1 MGPIINEL
9 ELLKEPIEPDV
20 NIALKKKRL
29 ALGMT
34 QQDVAEK
41 ATISL
46 SSYQKY
52 ESGNRNIMTA
62 SFEIVCRVIIG
73 LGMDPTSFYWEN
85 AD

>member
-52 ESGNRNIMTA
+52 ESGKKINKN
-62 SFEIVCRVIIG
+62 EG
-73 LGMDPTSFYWEN
+73 DY
-85 AD
+85 

>member
-1 MGPIINEL
+1 MHCPCL
-9 ELLKEPIEPDV
+9 QLPLPLLHYYCPL
-20 NIALKKKRL
+20 ALKKKRL

-62 SFEIVCRVIIG
+62 SFEIVCRVIIA